1 MASALNIGQITAVRT
16 AFRFAGYAG
25 PLSVA
30 PVVSEDERL
39 FILPSAA
46 IPRITN
52 IRALEQL
59 LQQILGRKVW
69 ILDGSQFPGPTEDF
83 E

>member
-1 MASALNIGQITAVRT
+1 MAKALSIGQITAVRT

-25 PLSVA
+25 PLCVA

-39 FILPSAA
+39 FLLPSEA
-46 IPRITN
+46 IPRITD

-59 LQQILGRKVW
+59 VGQILGMKVC
-69 ILDGSQFPGPTEDF
+69 ILDSLRIPGPTEDF